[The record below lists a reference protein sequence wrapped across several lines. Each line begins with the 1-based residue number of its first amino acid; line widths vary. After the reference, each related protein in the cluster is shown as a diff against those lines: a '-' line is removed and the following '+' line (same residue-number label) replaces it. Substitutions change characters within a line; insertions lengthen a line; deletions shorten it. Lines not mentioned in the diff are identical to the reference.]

1 VGNPSW
7 ACNRWALSRVIL
19 CEIRRLM
26 QVRMTNQAQSAVDAA
41 FEHLFREYQ
50 RPIYNYLCRLV
61 GDRARAEELAQQV
74 FVKAYQAL
82 PRLPADANF
91 RAWLYRIATNAG
103 VDHRRRRR
111 LLQWLPLL
119 ERDAYTSGGQGLER
133 RFTQHDAVQ
142 KALGQLSPADRA
154 VLVLFGA
161 EGYST
166 AEIGEMI
173 GASQGAVKTRLC
185 RARAKFRDAYGGED

>member
-1 VGNPSW
+1 
-7 ACNRWALSRVIL
+7 
-19 CEIRRLM
+19 
-26 QVRMTNQAQSAVDAA
+26 MTSQPHSAVDAA
-41 FEHLFREYQ
+41 FERLFLEYQ

-74 FVKAYQAL
+74 FVKAYKAL
-82 PRLPADANF
+82 PRLPQDANH

-103 VDHRRRRR
+103 LDHQRRRR

-119 ERDAYTSGGQGLER
+119 ERDAYTSGGEGLER
-133 RFTQHDAVQ
+133 TVSRHDAVQ
-142 KALGQLSPADRA
+142 RALGQLLPADRA
-154 VLVLFGA
+154 VLVLYGA

-173 GASQGAVKTRLC
+173 GASPGAVKTRLC
-185 RARAKFRDAYGGED
+185 RARARFRDAYGGEV